1 LISTQ
6 VAAAAFMAFL
16 FVVEL
21 WAFLG
26 STVQTGVILDAN
38 TDTLLRINFNVTML
52 DLPCEYAAVDVV
64 DVIGTNKMNVTKNVR
79 NSADIKFR
87 APHAIDATLFPHR
100 SRSGP
105 RIR

>member
-1 LISTQ
+1 
-6 VAAAAFMAFL
+6 MAFL

-64 DVIGTNKMNVTKNVR
+64 DVIGTNKMNVTKNV
-79 NSADIKFR
+79 
-87 APHAIDATLFPHR
+87 
-100 SRSGP
+100 
-105 RIR
+105 

>member
-1 LISTQ
+1 MISTQ

-38 TDTLLRINFNVTML
+38 TDTLLRINFNVQ
-52 DLPCEYAAVDVV
+52 VG
-64 DVIGTNKMNVTKNVR
+64 GTFTTVGL
-79 NSADIKFR
+79 
-87 APHAIDATLFPHR
+87 IDAVAHKVLKA
-100 SRSGP
+100 GKQL
-105 RIR
+105 

>member
-1 LISTQ
+1 
-6 VAAAAFMAFL
+6 MAFL

-87 APHAIDATLFPHR
+87 APHAVDATLFPHR